1 MPTLSVIIPVKDERD
16 NVGPLAGR
24 VREALVPANVDYEV
38 VFVDDGSTDGTAEVL
53 AGLAAA
59 DTRVKVVRLRRN
71 FGQSAALKA
80 GIDWS
85 SGEVVVTMDGDGQN
99 DPADIPG
106 MLAKL
111 TEGYDAVL
119 GLRAN
124 RQDDWV
130 LRKLPSLTANWLI
143 RRVTGL
149 AFKDLGCTLRVMR
162 RDLAESLPLY
172 GEMHRYIS
180 LLAMQSGARM
190 AQVPVRH
197 HPRIAGKSKYNLSR
211 TVRVV
216 LDLITVQFLH
226 GYLTRPMH
234 VFGLGGL
241 ACMGLGAASLLAT
254 VLMKVAGG
262 VDMTGN
268 PFLLLS
274 VLLEVVGVQFI
285 SLGLLG
291 EVLSRVYFESQG
303 KPAYAVREA
312 VNVGPPAGVR
322 AA

>member
-1 MPTLSVIIPVKDERD
+1 MRTLSVIIPIKDERD
-16 NVGPLAGR
+16 NLRPVADR
-24 VREALVPANVDYEV
+24 VRAALSPLEIDFEV
-38 VFVDDGSTDGTAEVL
+38 LFVDDGSTDGSANVL
-53 AGLAAA
+53 AALARE
-59 DTRVKVVRLRRN
+59 DRRIKVVRLRRN

-85 SGEVVVTMDGDGQN
+85 TGDVIVTMDGDGQN

-106 MLAKL
+106 MLAQL
-111 TEGYDAVL
+111 DEGYDAIL
-119 GLRAN
+119 GMRAQ
-124 RQDDWV
+124 RRDGWL

-143 RRVTGL
+143 RKITGL
-149 AFKDLGCTLRVMR
+149 PFKDLGCTLRVMR
-162 RDLAESLPLY
+162 RELAESLPLY

-180 LLAMQSGARM
+180 VLAMQSGAHM
-190 AQVPVRH
+190 AQVAVRH
-197 HPRIAGKSKYNLSR
+197 HPRVAGKSKYNLTR
-211 TVRVV
+211 TIRVV
-216 LDLITVQFLH
+216 LDLMTVQFLH
-226 GYLTRPMH
+226 GYITRPMH

-241 ACMGLGAASLLAT
+241 ACMAGGAASLLAT
-254 VLMKVAGG
+254 VLMKAIGG

-291 EVLSRVYFESQG
+291 ELLSRVYFECQG
-303 KPAYAVREA
+303 KPAYTVREA
-312 VNVGPPAGVR
+312 VNVHAPERR